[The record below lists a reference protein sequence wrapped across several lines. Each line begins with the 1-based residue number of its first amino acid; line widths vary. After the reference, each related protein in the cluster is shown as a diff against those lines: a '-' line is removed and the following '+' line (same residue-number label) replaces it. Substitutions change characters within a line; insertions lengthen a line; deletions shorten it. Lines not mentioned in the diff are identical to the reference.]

1 MKTDAELRMQGM
13 QTLITAMGLVEA
25 ERFLAA
31 VSKDRFNYTEWRRSG
46 LPELT
51 IDAIAQQA
59 NALSEGFQA
68 EEH

>member
-1 MKTDAELRMQGM
+1 MRTEAELRMQGM
-13 QTLITAMGLVEA
+13 QALITAMGLVEA

-31 VSKDRFNYTEWRRSG
+31 VSKDRFNYTEWRRRG

-59 NALSEGFQA
+59 NALSESFQA
-68 EEH
+68 EER